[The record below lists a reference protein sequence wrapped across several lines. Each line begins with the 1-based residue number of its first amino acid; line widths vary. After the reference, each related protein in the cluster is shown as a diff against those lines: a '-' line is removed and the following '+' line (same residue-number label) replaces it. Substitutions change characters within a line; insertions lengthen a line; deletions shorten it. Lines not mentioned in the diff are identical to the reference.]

1 MSDEYVKSE
10 QILET
15 RWRCPSCGQ
24 DNRGRD
30 MTCPG
35 CGAPKD
41 EASAY
46 TLDEQAA
53 VVDDEKLVEEARA
66 GAHWVCAYCEK
77 QNRGRKDVCR
87 FCGADQTLKPGEAPP
102 PLPPAK
108 RPPSLLLG
116 CGVLLLLGVGFLGF
130 LYWLGSPEKVEV
142 KVAALKWEQA
152 LHLHERTLAHGDGW
166 QDQVPGDAFDSK
178 CERQQRTTREVIDHY
193 RTVSRTRQVRYQSGT
208 REDCWEETE
217 NLANGY
223 ASRKTV
229 CRQEPVYDY
238 RDEHYTEE
246 EPVYRTEPVYDQ
258 YCRYKI
264 YEWPIVKDARRQG
277 EGHGGYQWPETSEL
291 GQASCTPCAQKDAMT
306 KRCCS
311 QTALYTV
318 AFERVKPSDDP
329 AKQKPVEYVAS
340 SVEDYETFK
349 PGDAHVLEIDGD
361 QVTVVRDE

>member
-30 MTCPG
+30 MTCTG

-41 EASAY
+41 EASVY
-46 TLDEQAA
+46 TLDEHAR
-53 VVDDEKLVEEARA
+53 VVDDEALIDEARA

-77 QNRGRKDVCR
+77 QNRGRKDICR
-87 FCGADQTLKPGEAPP
+87 FCNADQTLKPGEAPP
-102 PLPPAK
+102 PLPPEK
-108 RPPSLLLG
+108 RKPSLLLG
-116 CGVLLLLGVGFLGF
+116 CGVLLLLGVGFLAF
-130 LYWLGSPEKVEV
+130 LYWLGSMSQIEA
-142 KVAALKWEQA
+142 KVAQLRWQQSA
-152 LHLHERTLAHGDGW
+152 HLHERTLEHRDGW

-178 CERQQRTTREVIDHY
+178 CERQQRTTREVIDRY

-208 REDCWEETE
+208 REECREETE

-229 CRQEPVYDY
+229 CRQVPEYDY

-246 EPVYRTEPVYDQ
+246 EPVYRTEPVYDR

-264 YEWPIVKDARRQG
+264 YEWPIIKTARREG
-277 EGHGGYQWPETSEL
+277 EGHQGYSWPETSEL
-291 GQASCTPCAQKDAMT
+291 GEASCTPCEAKGPNV

-311 QTALYTV
+311 QSAVYTV
-318 AFERVKPSDDP
+318 VFERLKPSDDP
-329 AKQKPVEYVAS
+329 DKQGPIEYIAPS
-340 SVEDYETFK
+340 KEAYESFK
-349 PGDAHVLEIDGD
+349 PGDEHVVEIEDDG
-361 QVTVVRDE
+361 VKVVER